1 MFQVQKTIELMTW
14 HGQNKSIDGKVRHV
28 PDSKAWAHIDRTWPK
43 FGGEPRNVKLGLATD
58 GVNPFGENNNAWSIS
73 PVFFLNYNLPRTLAG
88 VQFFFLVVINDNP
101 WIEQCEE

>member
-1 MFQVQKTIELMTW
+1 
-14 HGQNKSIDGKVRHV
+14 
-28 PDSKAWAHIDRTWPK
+28 
-43 FGGEPRNVKLGLATD
+43 LGLATD